1 VRRDEA
7 TRRPARKPK
16 HAYHHGDLRQAL
28 VQQALVTI
36 QEHGVE
42 ALTLRQT
49 GERLRVSRT
58 ALYRHFADKQALLAA
73 VATEGFALFERA
85 LAEAWGDAAVPAS
98 RERFYRVGRAYV
110 DFARRHPSHYRVM
123 FGRFVD
129 NVAADPALAGSA
141 DRAFGVLVTAL
152 EALQGVGLVRRHA
165 SPELAV
171 SVWACTHGLAMLFI
185 DGQLSRPD
193 LDAEAMVLATLDR
206 VWDFLTPR

>member
-1 VRRDEA
+1 
-7 TRRPARKPK
+7 
-16 HAYHHGDLRQAL
+16 

-36 QEHGVE
+36 EEHGVE

-49 GERLRVSRT
+49 GARLRVSRT

-85 LAEAWGDAAVPAS
+85 LAEAWHDERLGPS
-98 RERFYRVGRAYV
+98 RERFFRVGRAYV
-110 DFARRHPSHYRVM
+110 DFAQKHPSHYRVM

-129 NVAADPALAGSA
+129 NVAADPSLAGSA

-152 EALQGVGLVRRHA
+152 DALQGAGLVRRGPSSA
-165 SPELAV
+165 LAV
-171 SVWACTHGLAMLFI
+171 SVWACTHGLAMLLI

-193 LDAEAMVLATLDR
+193 LDAEAMVSSTLDR